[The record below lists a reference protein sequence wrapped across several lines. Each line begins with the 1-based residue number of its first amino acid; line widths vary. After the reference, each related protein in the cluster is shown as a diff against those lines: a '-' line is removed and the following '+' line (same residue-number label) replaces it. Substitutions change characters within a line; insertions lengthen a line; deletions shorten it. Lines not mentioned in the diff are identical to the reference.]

1 MSDGN
6 RDEILSEFTAV
17 TGVAEDRAKFYLE
30 SANWNLQLAMSS
42 YYEGDQD
49 PDVDDDDVESSSSSQ
64 PSQAPTALF
73 GSSGDKSKSDAKNK
87 SKNKYNASG
96 ARIVTLNNMAS
107 DDEEEDDGNRQ
118 AFYAGGSDSSGQQV
132 LGPGRNKNSKDF
144 VSNIFKS
151 AKESGAE
158 VVENPHPSRPSGSRN
173 FSGTGYRLGQT
184 NDDHVLLADTS
195 SRSTENMDPII
206 LRLWR
211 QGFTINDS
219 ELRMYDDQ
227 KNREFLEYITKG
239 ELPPELRQQGNMV
252 PVNMEDHR
260 HEDYKISKIK
270 PFSGKGHTLGSP
282 TPNINDSSSTSIAS
296 APQSAGKTEENEK
309 LANENLNVDASQP
322 TTSIQIRLADGSR
335 LSGRFNLT
343 HTINDLRA
351 YVVNARPQYAAQTFA
366 LLTTF
371 PSKELTDSEQTI
383 EKAGL
388 ANAAIMQRLK

>member
-1 MSDGN
+1 MSDSN
-6 RDEILSEFTAV
+6 QEETQSEFMTV
-17 TGVAEDRAKFYLE
+17 TGVAADRAKFYLE
-30 SANWNLQLAMSS
+30 SANWNLQLALSS

-49 PDVDDDDVESSSSSQ
+49 PDVDLDEDVEPSSVSQ
-64 PSQAPTALF
+64 PQAPTSLF
-73 GSSGDKSKSDAKNK
+73 GASNDKSNNDAKNK
-87 SKNKYNASG
+87 AKNKYNVGG

-107 DDEEEDDGNRQ
+107 DDDEDEENTGQ

-132 LGPGRNKNSKDF
+132 LGPPRKTNKDF

-158 VVENPHPSRPSGSRN
+158 VVENPQPNRPSGSRG
-173 FSGTGYRLGQT
+173 FAGAGYRLGQT
-184 NDDHVLLADTS
+184 NDDHVLLANTSS
-195 SRSTENMDPII
+195 SRSTESLNPII

-219 ELRMYDDQ
+219 ELRLYEDQ

-260 HEDYKISKIK
+260 HEDFKQSKMK
-270 PFSGKGHTLGSP
+270 PFFGKGHTLGSP
-282 TPNINDSSSTSIAS
+282 TPNINDGSTSIALAPPS
-296 APQSAGKTEENEK
+296 ASQNEENEK
-309 LANENLNVDASQP
+309 KANEELKLDSAQP

-335 LSGRFNLT
+335 LSGRFNLS
-343 HTINDLRA
+343 HTINDLRT
-351 YVVNARPQYAAQTFA
+351 YVVNARPQYASQTFA

-371 PSKELTDSEQTI
+371 PSKELNDEAQTI

-388 ANAAIMQRLK
+388 SNAAIMQRLK